1 VTDRLYRIERQNGST
16 AHVVER
22 DGRWLK
28 VEGDVFGAFTLG
40 SEVERNG
47 ARILPPVMPSKIVAI
62 GLNYRDHAIET
73 NKPLPEEPML
83 FLKPPT
89 AVIGSGDR
97 IVRPSDVGRV
107 DYEAELGVV
116 IGRRA
121 HRVRR
126 EDAAQYVLG
135 AICVND
141 VTARD
146 LQSKDIQ
153 FTRAKGFDTFAPIG
167 PCIALGLD
175 TSDLAVEAWVNGRCR
190 QSSRTRELVF
200 DVPALVA
207 FISRVMTLLPGD
219 IISTGTPSGIGPL
232 MPGDRVKI
240 KVEGVGELDNPVIAE
255 E

>member
-1 VTDRLYRIERQNGST
+1 VTDRLYRIEQNGST
-16 AHVVER
+16 FHVVER
-22 DGRWLK
+22 DGAWRK

-40 SEVERNG
+40 TEIERNG

-62 GLNYRDHAIET
+62 GLNYRDHAAET

-89 AVIGSGDR
+89 AVIGPGDR

-107 DYEAELGVV
+107 DHEAELGVV

-121 HRVRR
+121 YRVRR
-126 EDAAQYVLG
+126 EDSAQYVLG

-146 LQSKDIQ
+146 LQRKDIQ

-167 PCIALGLD
+167 PCVALGLD
-175 TSDLAVEAWVNGRCR
+175 TADLAVEAWVNGECR
-190 QSSRTRELVF
+190 QASRTRELVF
-200 DVPALVA
+200 DVPTLVA
-207 FISRVMTLLPGD
+207 FVSRVMTLLPGD
-219 IISTGTPSGIGPL
+219 IIATGTPSGIGPIVA
-232 MPGDRVKI
+232 GDRVTI
-240 KVEGVGELDNPVIAE
+240 TIEGVGELDNPVVAE
-255 E
+255 V